1 MSYVM
6 NIVVFIIFVLRAK
19 FICSN
24 INLLALLPP
33 RTYMHLVEHSRIAS
47 LLLSTIMGML
57 CYWATEGMNA
67 FPDPKTGL
75 VSGIKLHPFHVETQD
90 SVLQAS
96 LHGGHLFYLSDLL
109 SPPKNLRLKKRI
121 WYLTKQN
128 ITSQETPSLILLCL
142 LLLGFLNFR
151 HPS

>member
-75 VSGIKLHPFHVETQD
+75 VSGIKLHQFHVETQD

-109 SPPKNLRLKKRI
+109 SLPPQEPSLKEKNLVSYK
-121 WYLTKQN
+121 TKYH
-128 ITSQETPSLILLCL
+128 ITGNPIPYPTLPS
-142 LLLGFLNFR
+142 
-151 HPS
+151 PSWFS